1 MNKNRIQNIAEELVS
16 EVIGNL
22 VKNHN
27 ENPPEMTYSANDER
41 ILLWPESFCGFSWE
55 DITFGMNHDLEPLS
69 VSWVDLADE
78 IIEEASGWEEAE
90 GAINGALLFIAKLR
104 EWEKTL

>member
-41 ILLWPESFCGFSWE
+41 ILLWPESFCGFSRE
-55 DITFGMNHDLEPLS
+55 DIIYDMDLEPLS

-78 IIEEASGWEEAE
+78 IIDEASGWEDAE
-90 GAINGALLFIAKLR
+90 DAINGALLFIAKLR